1 MKNKNLKIIG
11 YSGHSFVCIE
21 SAQSMGLKTVGYFDI
36 KENLSNPYKLTYF
49 GKDKNINKEDQLF
62 ISIGNNSI
70 REQVFKDTIKKNPL
84 DVIIIHEKSIV
95 SNSAFIGKQTLINA
109 GAIINSN
116 VLVGLGCLVNTG
128 AIIDHECKI
137 GNFSHIA
144 PGATLAGNVIVGK
157 NCFIGA
163 NSTVIQGV
171 KIGDNVVIGA
181 GTVVIRDV
189 PDNSTIVGNPA
200 RIIK

>member
-21 SAQSMGLKTVGYFDI
+21 SAQSMGVKTVGYFDI

-49 GKDKNINKEDQLF
+49 GKDENISTEDQLF
-62 ISIGNNSI
+62 ISIGDNSI
-70 REQVFKDTIKKNPL
+70 REQVFKDTVEKNEL
-84 DVIIIHEKSIV
+84 DVIIVHEKSIV
-95 SNSAFIGKQTLINA
+95 SNSASIGKQTLINA

-116 VLVGLGCLVNTG
+116 VAVGLGCIVNTG
-128 AIIDHECKI
+128 AIIDHECRI
-137 GNFSHIA
+137 GNFTHVAS
-144 PGATLAGNVIVGK
+144 GATLAGNVIVGK

-189 PDNSTIVGNPA
+189 PDAVTIVGNPG

>member
-1 MKNKNLKIIG
+1 MKNKKFKIIG
-11 YSGHSFVCIE
+11 YSGHSFVCID
-21 SAQSMGLKTVGYFDI
+21 SAESMGLKAVGYFDI
-36 KENLSNPYKLTYF
+36 KENLLNPYKLTYC
-49 GKDKNINKEDQLF
+49 GNDNKISKKDQLF

-70 REQVFKDTIKKNPL
+70 RKKVYNEVIKNNSL
-84 DVIIIHEKSIV
+84 DLVIIHQKSIV
-95 SNSAFIGKQTLINA
+95 SNSVFIEKQTLINA

-116 VLVGLGCLVNTG
+116 VLIGKGCIVNTG
-128 AIIDHECKI
+128 AIIDHECII

-144 PGATLAGNVIVGK
+144 PGATLAGKVTVGK

-163 NSTVIQGV
+163 NSSIIQDV

-189 PDNSTIVGNPA
+189 PNNLKIVGNPA